1 MYCEGTWRLEQ
12 STRKE
17 KQTMI
22 DFSLTQEQRML
33 QKTARDFAENKIKPI
48 AKMID
53 ESNDPNLAPW
63 DLCEGVFRKGADL
76 GFTSLLLPK
85 EYGGMG
91 GKCIDL
97 ALLQEELGVA
107 DVSIAC
113 SYFNLTAAM
122 TLFVAR
128 AGTEEQ
134 RKRILSHV
142 SSGEPHLFSVA
153 ESEPN
158 VASSDLFCPAPDPKI
173 GMKTFA
179 HRDGDTYVINGNKSA
194 LITNAGIAD
203 AYFIMA
209 RTDLDKPMRESM
221 SMFYIPAD
229 TLGLKF
235 GKKTEMIGWKPS
247 HHAELYLDNVRV
259 PASNLIGQEGQ
270 AAALLMLL
278 PEVAIGLAA
287 SYVGLARA
295 AYEYALNYA
304 KQRVSW
310 GRPLIEH
317 QAVALKL
324 ANMMVD
330 TQAARLM
337 VWDAA
342 YAADTEPQL
351 TAIKAPA
358 AKTFAVD
365 VAIKNAQTAIEIL
378 GGYGITKESQA
389 GKFMNDAAIGYSC
402 DFTRDILRL
411 GLVNFM

>member
-1 MYCEGTWRLEQ
+1 
-12 STRKE
+12 
-17 KQTMI
+17 MI

-33 QKTARDFAENKIKPI
+33 QKTARDFAQSKIKPI
-48 AKMID
+48 AKRID

-63 DLCEGVFRKGADL
+63 DLCEDVFRKGADDL

-91 GKCIDL
+91 GKCIDFV
-97 ALLQEELGVA
+97 LLQEELGVA

-122 TLFVAR
+122 NLFVAR

-134 RKRILSHV
+134 RRRILSYV
-142 SSGEPHLFSVA
+142 SSGAPHLFSVA
-153 ESEPN
+153 ESEAN
-158 VASSDLFCPAPDPKI
+158 VASSDLFCPAPDPKL
-173 GMKTFA
+173 GMKTLA
-179 HRDGDTYVINGNKSA
+179 QRDGDTYVINGNKSA

-310 GRPLIEH
+310 GRPIIEH

-342 YAADTEPQL
+342 HAADTDPQL
-351 TAIKAPA
+351 AATVKAPA

-365 VAIKNAQTAIEIL
+365 VAIKNAQTAVEIL

-389 GKFMNDAAIGYSC
+389 GKFMNDALIGYSC